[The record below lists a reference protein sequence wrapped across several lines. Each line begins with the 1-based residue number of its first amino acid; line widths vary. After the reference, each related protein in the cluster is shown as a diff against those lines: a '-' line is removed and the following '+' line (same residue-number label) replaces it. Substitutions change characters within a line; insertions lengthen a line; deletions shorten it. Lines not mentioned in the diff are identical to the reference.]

1 MYRVESLSRAFT
13 QNLLHLGQQTRS
25 FSLCLLGEAR
35 TTAADVTCLAV
46 SICPMTSFARRGL
59 NRGEIG
65 DYNEDANYPG
75 GRVPAAEE
83 GAESQEHGGSGTGQ
97 AGGYTGSI
105 ARMRSQGTQLT
116 GEGSSERCKRCDSTG
131 TRLPPKALGT
141 DSLLTSWLFAEFSA
155 GEMEKIVQSCTAS
168 TVGGCTRRHHWGGGI
183 HINGRLMA
191 DAP

>member
-1 MYRVESLSRAFT
+1 MST
-13 QNLLHLGQQTRS
+13 
-25 FSLCLLGEAR
+25 
-35 TTAADVTCLAV
+35 
-46 SICPMTSFARRGL
+46 RRGEDHRSGR
-59 NRGEIG
+59 NMSRR

-97 AGGYTGSI
+97 AGGYTGST

-116 GEGSSERCKRCDSTG
+116 GEGSSERCKRCDSTYIRGYECDCEGYEDLILSG

>member
-1 MYRVESLSRAFT
+1 MENGAKLALIDHPNSGMHVQSRVFESRLHAKLVALGATNSE
-13 QNLLHLGQQTRS
+13 LLTMS
-25 FSLCLLGEAR
+25 
-35 TTAADVTCLAV
+35 T
-46 SICPMTSFARRGL
+46 RRGEDHRSGR
-59 NRGEIG
+59 NMSRR